1 VWEIS
6 DRLIYLAILRDF
18 SGCLSDPE
26 KTQLF
31 GIFWDIS
38 SLCFCLRD
46 MLKEPT
52 SPKTKIEEGRAGI
65 QKYLKKLANDQRISR
80 VFVFAIFQRA
90 EKRRQQNK
98 HQIIG

>member
-1 VWEIS
+1 MWGAPMAQKIVDMFRGGVGIS

-18 SGCLSDPE
+18 SGCLGDPK

-65 QKYLKKLANDQRISR
+65 QKYPKK
-80 VFVFAIFQRA
+80 
-90 EKRRQQNK
+90 
-98 HQIIG
+98 IG